1 MTHPNFASSGILEG
15 AARDISDADGGCS
28 AAGPRYRRALE
39 RRAVSAALM
48 GEIERTDMKRLYES
62 EMVRGE

>member
-28 AAGPRYRRALE
+28 AAGPRCRRALE
-39 RRAVSAALM
+39 RRAVSAALV
-48 GEIERTDMKRLYES
+48 GDNAGTDRPNILYE
-62 EMVRGE
+62 